1 MQDFFFFFPQLTGPT
16 GGGIISPPRFPL
28 PPGLRL
34 ASTEGLSCSWDCQ
47 SFVTKADR
55 LTSGWGSDSSFPL
68 RGLGLQI
75 ASACPCLSF
84 SILPSFFI
92 CLVTSFWCSFFLS
105 VPRIWSILCY
115 SDSSVS
121 ELNGGSVQSAILP
134 QKANIFS
141 SDTVGKWVCG
151 VGRGGD
157 YEEDEVVSVGHQVAA
172 GEMFSTSF
180 SFRCECPN

>member
-1 MQDFFFFFPQLTGPT
+1 MDAGIGCKISFPQLRGPT
-16 GGGIISPPRFPL
+16 GGGIISPPPT
-28 PPGLRL
+28 GLRL
-34 ASTEGLSCSWDCQ
+34 ASTVGLSCSWGCQ
-47 SFVTKADR
+47 SFVIKADR
-55 LTSGWGSDSSFPL
+55 LTSGWGSSSSFPL
-68 RGLGLQI
+68 RELGLQI
-75 ASACPCLSF
+75 ASACPCLSLSVF
-84 SILPSFFI
+84 PSFFI
-92 CLVTSFWCSFFLS
+92 CPVTSFFLS
-105 VPRIWSILCY
+105 VPGIWSVLCY
-115 SDSSVS
+115 PDSSIS

-180 SFRCECPN
+180 SFRCDCPN